1 MKNSIPQSPIWVYM
15 SAVLLPFNG
24 GYINAATLIS
34 FLHNPVGYVTGNLS
48 YSGTYFAAQNYLVF
62 WRMIMLVF
70 SFFIGAVISGLIIKS
85 EQYNKDY
92 RYRINLLLQLVLV
105 IISIILLYN
114 RISYCEYLLAAT
126 MGLQN
131 AMTTHYGSA
140 LIRTTHMTGTTT
152 DLGVLIAHWIKRKNI
167 AFWKLRLYLILI
179 ISFFA
184 GTLSGAIAFTHLGA
198 LSLCFSVIIYLLL
211 IIVSNK

>member
-15 SAVLLPFNG
+15 SAVLLPLNG

-92 RYRINLLLQLVLV
+92 RYKINILLQLVLV
-105 IISIILLYN
+105 ITSIILLYN